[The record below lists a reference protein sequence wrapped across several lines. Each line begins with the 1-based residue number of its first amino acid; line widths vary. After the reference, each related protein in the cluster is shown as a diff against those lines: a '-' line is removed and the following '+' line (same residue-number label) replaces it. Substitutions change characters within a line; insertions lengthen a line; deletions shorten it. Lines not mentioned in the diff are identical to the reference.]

1 MFEGI
6 TYPFQVAQMISF
18 RSGVQT
24 YSVNKQDLE
33 GIMIKSLDSSWTP
46 YARSNAHVKI
56 KPVPKSYKLYIVGA
70 NVNRAQLI
78 SSVLLAYKSKENGQY
93 YATTMCGTGLTARAR
108 ARLTEWYFERNRS
121 STRGGHHIPSYLHV
135 SGGSD
140 KPHMYL
146 CDAPIVAHV
155 TAQKMTDS
163 LRNW

>member
-1 MFEGI
+1 
-6 TYPFQVAQMISF
+6 MISF